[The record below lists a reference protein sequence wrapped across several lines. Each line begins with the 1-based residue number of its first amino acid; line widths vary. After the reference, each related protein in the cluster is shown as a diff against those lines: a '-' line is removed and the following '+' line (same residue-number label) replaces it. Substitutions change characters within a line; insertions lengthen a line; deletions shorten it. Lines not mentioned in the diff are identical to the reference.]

1 MSAVALV
8 GVKIRLVHLKA
19 LEIKMRKLVL
29 DLSLAQILPE
39 KINKKF
45 LPKSLDSLMC
55 CKLYLNLNIFLFSV
69 DATKETSQLGRLIN
83 HSRGAPNLEV
93 VAVVQNRQ
101 KRLALISSKTILAG
115 EELLFD
121 YGETRSSAL
130 SDLPWLLE

>member
-1 MSAVALV
+1 
-8 GVKIRLVHLKA
+8 
-19 LEIKMRKLVL
+19 
-29 DLSLAQILPE
+29 
-39 KINKKF
+39 
-45 LPKSLDSLMC
+45 MC